1 MYQKRILRK
10 LLAIYALMTI
20 LIGYFPLVSAAETY
34 TGKINTD
41 KVFFRTKANTD
52 CDYHAVLKVNTKVAV
67 LGIQGDFYKARFD
80 SKEGYIMKKFVDL
93 PSSSQ
98 RKLAK
103 TDEIISNSKYAKA
116 SSIKA
121 LGDPPG
127 YVRYGASGEDV
138 EKLQRALQLKK
149 CYSGIVDGKFGN
161 QTRDALKKYQE
172 KNKLTVT
179 GKADYSTIRS
189 LFGGVQETSI
199 KDDPKMKGITSI
211 AQIDVPNTTKA
222 NNSGRHVIA
231 LQQALKLKGFFKAP
245 IDGKYGDKTL
255 EAVTKYQKSV
265 GLSADG
271 VAGNGTIKRLFGKN
285 AANYTIPTEKLDWFN
300 GGSTVI
306 PKGAIFT
313 VKDIYSGKTFS
324 AKRWSGYNH
333 VDAEPLNADS
343 TAAFKDAVG
352 GTWSWARRPVLI
364 KYNGHVYA
372 ASINSMPHGDDTISG
387 NNYEGHFCIHFY
399 KSKTHETN
407 RIDNVH
413 QNAVQRAMNASW

>member
-199 KDDPKMKGITSI
+199 KDDPNCP
-211 AQIDVPNTTKA
+211 D
-222 NNSGRHVIA
+222 
-231 LQQALKLKGFFKAP
+231 
-245 IDGKYGDKTL
+245 
-255 EAVTKYQKSV
+255 
-265 GLSADG
+265 
-271 VAGNGTIKRLFGKN
+271 
-285 AANYTIPTEKLDWFN
+285 
-300 GGSTVI
+300 
-306 PKGAIFT
+306 
-313 VKDIYSGKTFS
+313 
-324 AKRWSGYNH
+324 
-333 VDAEPLNADS
+333 
-343 TAAFKDAVG
+343 
-352 GTWSWARRPVLI
+352 
-364 KYNGHVYA
+364 
-372 ASINSMPHGDDTISG
+372 
-387 NNYEGHFCIHFY
+387 
-399 KSKTHETN
+399 
-407 RIDNVH
+407 
-413 QNAVQRAMNASW
+413 

>member
-352 GTWSWARRPVLI
+352 GSWSWARRPVLI

>member
-10 LLAIYALMTI
+10 LLAVYALMTI

-352 GTWSWARRPVLI
+352 GSWSWARRPVLI

>member
-1 MYQKRILRK
+1 
-10 LLAIYALMTI
+10 MTI

-352 GTWSWARRPVLI
+352 GSWSWARRPVLI

>member
-10 LLAIYALMTI
+10 LLAVYALMTI

-300 GGSTVI
+300 GGSTII

-352 GTWSWARRPVLI
+352 GSWSWARRPVLI